1 MHYVVPYM
9 PFLQPFQFH
18 SPKWLELLKAGEGCQ
33 YQDFKSGHWVM
44 VDAAKEFNAAALK
57 FLDAE

>member
-1 MHYVVPYM
+1 LV
-9 PFLQPFQFH
+9 QPFQFH
-18 SPKWLELLKAGEGCQ
+18 SPKWLDMLKNHDGCQ

-57 FLDAE
+57 FLGD